1 MPLMGHAIRGVGS
14 SGAVGAVR
22 ALISRFF
29 VSGAWIAALVGMY
42 VAVGDMA
49 TKRMR
54 VPLRSPAL
62 YVEMA
67 LLAAAMVCVFRY
79 VERWIRA
86 ASREGCIEPT
96 ATRCWGW
103 LRFRYQLT
111 LKGVGHDALLIAA
124 CWSPYAVLLFP
135 EVISWDAGDQLA
147 QFFGVSAF
155 GMPAGQIWDH
165 HPFLDTYLWGG
176 ASALG
181 YKLTGSYIPGLTV
194 LLILQMLVGAFV
206 IAHAMAYAVSRL
218 NAPVRL
224 ARIVTVF
231 FCVFPLF
238 PIAFLSLYKD
248 YTHIVFFIPWCIMFT
263 ELVRTRLERLKTPWF
278 VAVFLVLSVV
288 ASMTKKTGMYI
299 VLFCLL
305 VLLLMKAAARLKAII
320 VVLLAA
326 ITLLSSVLPSA
337 LLFKPLGIVENN
349 DTFAAVVPMNMVARV
364 AHDHPQDVTPQE
376 RQIVEDFIGLDWKT
390 IGERYN
396 PYSSDAITVFSPM
409 QRKVSLA
416 RFMRVWLSIGLRHPK
431 TYLDSFFAQTS
442 GWVAFQEP
450 AVRSKDNSTMVP
462 NVMFSP
468 YATPRA
474 ITRVNKDTFGTLIDG
489 EPFSGGAIAISGERQ
504 RSVLAWIQW
513 LVSIPVLNV
522 LFYGVTWLVLPFF
535 LLYMVY
541 RRRRTGRPWQGV
553 FVLVPLVVSALTLF
567 LYAVSGS
574 DYMHYMFHTVAL
586 GPLYLLGMQSEGFR
600 ARLALR

>member
-1 MPLMGHAIRGVGS
+1 M
-14 SGAVGAVR
+14 
-22 ALISRFF
+22 
-29 VSGAWIAALVGMY
+29 
-42 VAVGDMA
+42 
-49 TKRMR
+49 
-54 VPLRSPAL
+54 
-62 YVEMA
+62 
-67 LLAAAMVCVFRY
+67 LA
-79 VERWIRA
+79 
-86 ASREGCIEPT
+86 
-96 ATRCWGW
+96 
-103 LRFRYQLT
+103 
-111 LKGVGHDALLIAA
+111 
-124 CWSPYAVLLFP
+124 
-135 EVISWDAGDQLA
+135 
-147 QFFGVSAF
+147 
-155 GMPAGQIWDH
+155 
-165 HPFLDTYLWGG
+165 
-176 ASALG
+176 
-181 YKLTGSYIPGLTV
+181 
-194 LLILQMLVGAFV
+194 GAFV

-218 NAPVRL
+218 NAPTRL

-238 PIAFLSLYKD
+238 PVAFLTLLKD
-248 YTHIVFFIPWCIMFT
+248 YTHIVFFIPWCVMFT
-263 ELVRTRLERLKTPWF
+263 ELVRTHLVSLRKPWF
-278 VAVFLVLSVV
+278 VTAFLVLSVL

-337 LLFKPLGIVENN
+337 LLFKPLNIRENN
-349 DTFAAVVPMNMVARV
+349 DTFAVVVPMNMVARV

-396 PYSSDAITVFSPM
+396 PYSSDPITTGPM
-409 QRKVSLA
+409 ERKVSLA
-416 RFMRVWLSIGLRHPK
+416 QFMRVWLSIGLRHPK

-442 GWVAFQEP
+442 GWIAFQ
-450 AVRSKDNSTMVP
+450 RSAARSQDSDSMVP
-462 NVMFSP
+462 NVMSSAS
-468 YATPRA
+468 ATS
-474 ITRVNKDTFGTLIDG
+474 VNKYTFGKLIDG
-489 EPFSGGAIAISGERQ
+489 GTVSGNAVIISGDRQ
-504 RSVLAWIQW
+504 KFVQTLIQW

-541 RRRRTGRPWQGV
+541 RRRRTGSPWQGV

-586 GPLYLLGMQSEGFR
+586 GPLYLLFILGMQSEGFR